1 MLSEQEIRQA
11 LHASRIVP
19 LSVPS
24 PHGPLG
30 LEHLAGEVGR
40 AIGLR
45 AVSEGQAR
53 VRRPIEL
60 PIETWEKLTHLAKVA
75 TEAASRPMSASE
87 VAGAIIED
95 TLAKVQ

>member
-11 LHASRIVP
+11 LHASRVVA

-30 LEHLAGEVGR
+30 LEQLAEEVGQII
-40 AIGLR
+40 ALWTS
-45 AVSEGQAR
+45 SEAGAR

-60 PIETWEKLTHLAKVA
+60 PIETWEKLAHLAKAA
-75 TEAASRPMSASE
+75 TQATSRPMTASE

-95 TLAKVQ
+95 TLAKTQ